1 MKLRVY
7 VDTSVIGGCFD
18 EEFKEASTTLLDTF
32 KRGKMTMVLS
42 ELTKLELQGAPKKV
56 QAVLEEIPME
66 HIKHVE
72 LTEETVTLAR
82 HYIDEG
88 VIGEEKLV
96 DAEHIAIATVTRVD
110 VLVSWNFSHI
120 VNLQRIRGFNAVNLK
135 YGYPPLEIRSPREVI
150 SYEA

>member
-18 EEFKEASTTLLDTF
+18 EKFREASTTLLDKF

-42 ELTKLELQGAPKKV
+42 ELTKLELQDAPKKV
-56 QAVLEEIPME
+56 QAVVEEIPKD
-66 HIKHVE
+66 HIEHVE
-72 LTEETVTLAR
+72 LMEEAVTLAR

-88 VIGEEKLV
+88 VIKEEKLV
-96 DAEHIAIATVTRVD
+96 DAEHIAIATATRVD

-120 VNLQRIRGFNAVNLK
+120 VNLKRIQGFNAVNLK
-135 YGYPPLEIRSPREVI
+135 YGYPRLEIRSPREVI
-150 SYEA
+150 SHEP